1 MGGGVRKKA
10 CAQDSGRVSLDLEL
24 MNEEIGTRENKERTK
39 EIKKGLFFFTFYR
52 GMSVFLRR
60 SFAAGVSLL
69 TTVGG
74 KCVSVLFFCVW
85 APVKTTAEP
94 SPLKPPAPLI

>member
-1 MGGGVRKKA
+1 
-10 CAQDSGRVSLDLEL
+10 

-39 EIKKGLFFFTFYR
+39 EIKKFFFSFTFYR
-52 GMSVFLRR
+52 GMSVFLHR
-60 SFAAGVSLL
+60 SFAAGSLL